1 MLAINFIVDLPP
13 DRRVGVLLEEV
24 KKKKGPVHIPDNIP
38 ADALIPG
45 NQHDTGAA
53 LSLDPGAELQ
63 EYFTEPPPYKVV
75 HVVIQLPSEQSL
87 ADGELDPLQVEPEAE
102 YDTYDGLI
110 DYMSTSRY
118 VLDAPSTVSKPNV
131 FREYQKTE
139 DRILNDRPC
148 TDSKFAD
155 DLDSEKVPPTNPRK
169 FQLAVDTFASV
180 MCRHF
185 RDKEVRRM
193 AVLGA
198 LNGIFRSYEPF
209 SLPLIVPDTI
219 AGERVSDGHAN
230 GPAQVMETVVGFED
244 NTDPEIQ
251 NTSCYLQM
259 NDSQMRLGT
268 HKKSFEKYLCPALG
282 ISIIGSNIGFGALLL
297 LDRARYVGLTPKLS
311 THSPS
316 GGNFHRPTLFR
327 AFLAACTL
335 RTSIHKDTRRVLY
348 NTLTLPR
355 IRDRYLPCIQK
366 ISAVSCQDD
375 GAWNKDRFMYLAK
388 MRHRKYW
395 SNSLL
400 LCRETPCAELL
411 GYGTVPG
418 GWHVVVMEFIKHD
431 QDNHIKY
438 APKHWAKWNKT
449 SPNLC
454 KTSMKQYCRAAN
466 SSSQQIDRNDH
477 AHRL

>member
-1 MLAINFIVDLPP
+1 MRIQITFRSICYFVTASILHFRRTLPSTMLAIKCLVVTNDCKTIGGVVIVDLPP

-38 ADALIPG
+38 ADALIPWKPHVPFPSHPPHG
-45 NQHDTGAA
+45 FANHVDGLNLNSSEDDTGAA

-75 HVVIQLPSEQSL
+75 QVVIQLPSERSL
-87 ADGELDPLQVEPEAE
+87 ANGELDPLQVVEAE

-110 DYMSTSRY
+110 NYMSTSRY

-148 TDSKFAD
+148 TDIKVPPLALLYPPFGQFAD

-282 ISIIGSNIGFGALLL
+282 ISIIGIERHSLNTVRILNFFFRIKHRIRSSSPSRQGKIRG
-297 LDRARYVGLTPKLS
+297 
-311 THSPS
+311 THSQ
-316 GGNFHRPTLFR
+316 TLD
-327 AFLAACTL
+327 AFPFW
-335 RTSIHKDTRRVLY
+335 R
-348 NTLTLPR
+348 
-355 IRDRYLPCIQK
+355 
-366 ISAVSCQDD
+366 
-375 GAWNKDRFMYLAK
+375 
-388 MRHRKYW
+388 
-395 SNSLL
+395 
-400 LCRETPCAELL
+400 
-411 GYGTVPG
+411 
-418 GWHVVVMEFIKHD
+418 
-431 QDNHIKY
+431 
-438 APKHWAKWNKT
+438 
-449 SPNLC
+449 
-454 KTSMKQYCRAAN
+454 
-466 SSSQQIDRNDH
+466 
-477 AHRL
+477 